1 MAEFE
6 AYVRDRTYAMLSDI
20 DDWLAALARRP
31 IKHPEARIP
40 TGVSVFQYVAPG
52 DAVVDLDRHVIREDS
67 KT

>member
-1 MAEFE
+1 
-6 AYVRDRTYAMLSDI
+6 
-20 DDWLAALARRP
+20 LARRP

-52 DAVVDLDRHVIREDS
+52 DAVVDLNRHVIREDS